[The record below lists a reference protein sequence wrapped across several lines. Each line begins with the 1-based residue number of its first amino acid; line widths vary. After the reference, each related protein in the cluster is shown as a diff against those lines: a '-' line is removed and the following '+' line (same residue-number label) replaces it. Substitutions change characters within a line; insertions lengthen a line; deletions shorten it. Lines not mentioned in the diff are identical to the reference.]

1 MSGLQPPFV
10 RTPTSAGMTRT
21 SSLST
26 TDANEHSVSHWH
38 GHDDGPCANNSS
50 DAPPLRTTTDA
61 STSTAV
67 VGTRSP
73 HTNAF
78 PTSPS
83 LCSSSTSS
91 NSTNSSP
98 LLGMSSLFPEP
109 YPSSPI
115 LTSATAGSSV
125 GLRSCQDYACSAS
138 PSVSAAS
145 SRTIPRQP
153 SKWSS
158 SPHHSTQWPSPIPTE
173 HGLDDHWPS
182 TTMATAQGSPV
193 LPNTGDRM
201 DREALLKVGW
211 SRDRQPRV
219 NHPQPTPQSSSS
231 YQHSPASCSSTST
244 LHESPPSPDVS
255 THSMQNSPQ
264 SSTSHRGRMDFT
276 TSWLDNDDFDDDLYS
291 LFGAHFNPHHHLSDH
306 TLRASKKSRQDASQ
320 HDRDLGSPI
329 SGFKSLGQKAS
340 KFSLRSIA
348 SAMSLSN
355 SSSASATSSTR
366 TGATGSNG
374 STMTTSTSMNSF
386 HPYPSPPN
394 SPQSQATSSL
404 PLSRR
409 PSKSSSSNSCLSPL
423 PLPLAIPP
431 SLDPINPPLM
441 GHAWSEPQP
450 GGVRGKA
457 ARILGE
463 VTVPTGKA
471 AKLLGTEQG
480 LRQVKIGAA
489 GRDAGKMGMKGRKG
503 DRSDDNHGSFETRQ
517 PHRTKGTGSH
527 MNANRSSIELLTP
540 EHSPPRFSPAR
551 ELRRTSSDNDLG
563 RMMAARRGRHEEVS
577 ESETEDEGSS
587 DVFTEGH
594 ATLHAQA
601 QGQGHGKKV
610 LPPPPHSQFCLSTIN
625 EAQPSSTT
633 PHLTR
638 RGSIDS
644 LIDSTY
650 HQSWPPIGRSEKNER
665 VSVVPSLASIA
676 LPSIR
681 SSFAS
686 TMGGWRGGSRRSS
699 WDIDEPG
706 CWGRPESVGSSWD
719 EQNSPRTSRTPR
731 TPTTSTPRF
740 RSSTCDSSI
749 YSTASSFCPDPIQG
763 KGKRTSSLLSPSEG
777 SLARAQERAKTLS
790 GPPKSMSPVGKLPP
804 LPVPNLPLPP
814 IPDGVGVGVG
824 VGVIALPMREEVKLV
839 GGGERPTTNSS
850 LNSVGRRSQ
859 RGHALEALE
868 GRSGGRRAFGQVKG
882 LKARSRFSAGSS
894 FENSVMRR
902 GSKLPGDD
910 DDDHWKEEDVFD
922 EVEEL
927 TGFKRGSRPFLD
939 LGKDAGSNADEL
951 EGLEGYAQG
960 ADSDSDTI
968 SEFLKGRGGS
978 RKCSVDPRVSEPNFI
993 KGQVLFSPSSIE
1005 RISTDSKNRSDWV
1018 ELRSDLLLEALDRT
1032 QAELRKVNPYP
1043 THDSN
1048 ADENEDVDLEALF
1061 HDSSRPTS
1069 SSVPSTPVSRPGL
1082 KRCSSSF
1089 HSDELSEAEGFSPA
1103 LGRLAEF
1110 FQGEEGG

>member
-1 MSGLQPPFV
+1 MSGLQSPSV
-10 RTPTSAGMTRT
+10 RTSTSAGMTRT
-21 SSLST
+21 SSLSST
-26 TDANEHSVSHWH
+26 NANEHSVSH
-38 GHDDGPCANNSS
+38 GHDDGPS
-50 DAPPLRTTTDA
+50 PPRTTTDA

-67 VGTRSP
+67 VATRSP

-83 LCSSSTSS
+83 SCSSSTSS
-91 NSTNSSP
+91 NSTDSSP
-98 LLGMSSLFPEP
+98 LLGMSSLFPEA

-115 LTSATAGSSV
+115 LASAAAGSSV

-138 PSVSAAS
+138 PSVSAAC

-182 TTMATAQGSPV
+182 TTMATGQGSPV
-193 LPNTGDRM
+193 LPNTGNRM
-201 DREALLKVGW
+201 DREALLKGGW

-231 YQHSPASCSSTST
+231 YEHSSASCSTTSA
-244 LHESPPSPDVS
+244 LHESPPSPDIS
-255 THSMQNSPQ
+255 THSTQNSPQ
-264 SSTSHRGRMDFT
+264 SSTSHRGRMEST

-320 HDRDLGSPI
+320 HDRDLGSPV

-348 SAMSLSN
+348 SAISLPN

-366 TGATGSNG
+366 TGVTGSNA
-374 STMTTSTSMNSF
+374 STMTNSPSMNSF

-394 SPQSQATSSL
+394 SPHSQATSSL

-431 SLDPINPPLM
+431 SLDPIDPPLM
-441 GHAWSEPQP
+441 GHAWSESQP

-471 AKLLGTEQG
+471 ARLLGTEQG

-489 GRDAGKMGMKGRKG
+489 GRGARKTMGMKGGKG
-503 DRSDDNHGSFETRQ
+503 DRYDDNHRSFETRNR
-517 PHRTKGTGSH
+517 HAMTGTDGFD
-527 MNANRSSIELLTP
+527 NAHRSSIKLLTP
-540 EHSPPRFSPAR
+540 EHSPPRSSPVR
-551 ELRRTSSDNDLG
+551 RLRRTSSDNELG
-563 RMMAARRGRHEEVS
+563 SMMAARRGRHEAS
-577 ESETEDEGSS
+577 DSDSEDEGSS
-587 DVFTEGH
+587 DVFTEGP
-594 ATLHAQA
+594 ATFHAQA
-601 QGQGHGKKV
+601 QGQGQGKKV
-610 LPPPPHSQFCLSTIN
+610 LPAPSHSQFCLSTIN
-625 EAQPSSTT
+625 EAQPPSTT
-633 PHLTR
+633 PHLSR

-650 HQSWPPIGRSEKNER
+650 HQSWPPVGRSEKNGR

-681 SSFAS
+681 SSIAS
-686 TMGGWRGGSRRSS
+686 TMGGWRGGSRGSS

-706 CWGRPESVGSSWD
+706 CWVRPESGGSSWD
-719 EQNSPRTSRTPR
+719 EQNSPRTPR
-731 TPTTSTPRF
+731 TPTASTPRF

-749 YSTASSFCPDPIQG
+749 YSTTSSFCPDPIQA
-763 KGKRTSSLLSPSEG
+763 KEKRTSSLLSPSEG
-777 SLARAQERAKTLS
+777 SLARAQERAKTLL
-790 GPPKSMSPVGKLPP
+790 GPPKSLSPVGKLPP

-814 IPDGVGVGVG
+814 IPDGVGVT
-824 VGVIALPMREEVKLV
+824 ALPMREEVKLAG
-839 GGGERPTTNSS
+839 GGGERPMTNSS
-850 LNSVGRRSQ
+850 LKSVGRRSQ

-868 GRSGGRRAFGQVKG
+868 GRKGGRRSFGQVEG
-882 LKARSRFSAGSS
+882 LKPRSRFSAGSS
-894 FENSVMRR
+894 FGNSVVRR

-910 DDDHWKEEDVFD
+910 DDDDDDHWEEEDVFD

-939 LGKDAGSNADEL
+939 LGEDAGSNADEV

-968 SEFLKGRGGS
+968 SEFSKGRGGS
-978 RKCSVDPRVSEPNFI
+978 RKSLTVFGR
-993 KGQVLFSPSSIE
+993 SPSFGPEFHQRTSPFQSVFIQP
-1005 RISTDSKNRSDWV
+1005 ISTDSKDRSDWV

-1043 THDSN
+1043 TTHDSN
-1048 ADENEDVDLEALF
+1048 AHENEDEDLEALF
-1061 HDSSRPTS
+1061 RDSFRPTP
-1069 SSVPSTPVSRPGL
+1069 SSVPSTPISRPGL

-1089 HSDELSEAEGFSPA
+1089 HSDELSEGEGFSPA

-1110 FQGEEGG
+1110 FQGEEGVEEEGGEAVLA